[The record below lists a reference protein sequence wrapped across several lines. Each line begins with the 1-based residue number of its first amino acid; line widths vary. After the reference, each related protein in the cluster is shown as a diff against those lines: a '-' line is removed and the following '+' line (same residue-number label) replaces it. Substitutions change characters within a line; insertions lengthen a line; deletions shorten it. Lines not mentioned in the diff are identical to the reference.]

1 MSYLKQIR
9 LFSVIAVM
17 AMSSSISLAKAE
29 VVLVTSAN
37 SPVYS
42 LTSNQVVDI
51 FLGKADELP
60 SGAPIVAVDQAEG
73 SKEKEEFYKRYTNR
87 TLPQIRAYWS
97 KLIFT
102 GKGEPPKEISDSE
115 QLKKY
120 LATHP
125 NSIGY
130 LERDKVDSSLKIVSV
145 RRD

>member
-29 VVLVTSAN
+29 VVLVTSAK
-37 SPVYS
+37 SPVIS
-42 LTSNQVVDI
+42 LTPNQIVDI

-60 SGAPIVAVDQAEG
+60 GGAPIAPVDQAEG
-73 SKEKEEFYKRYTNR
+73 SEEKEEFYKRYVNR
-87 TLPQIRAYWS
+87 TLPQVRAHWS

-102 GKGEPPKEISDSE
+102 GKGEPPKEIRDSE

-120 LATHP
+120 LAAHP

-130 LERDKVDSSLKIVSV
+130 LERDKVDPSLKIVSI

>member
-9 LFSVIAVM
+9 LFPVM
-17 AMSSSISLAKAE
+17 AVLAMASGISLAKAE
-29 VVLVTSAN
+29 VVLVTSAK
-37 SPVYS
+37 SPVDS

-60 SGAPIVAVDQAEG
+60 SGAPIVPVDHAEG

-87 TLPQIRAYWS
+87 TLPQVRAYWS

-102 GKGEPPKEISDSE
+102 GKGEPPKEIGDSE
-115 QLKKY
+115 RLKKY

-125 NSIGY
+125 NCIGY
-130 LERDKVDSSLKIVSV
+130 LKRDKVDPTLKIVSI